1 MGVVEEE
8 EEEEE
13 EVVEVVEEI
22 EEEEVEEEEEEDNDD
37 NDDNSEE
44 EEEMDDSNDY
54 VKEKDME
61 YDEEE
66 DEEEDIQTD
75 ARKAKYTYTF
85 NGHTVPVSGDKDNII
100 SLKHIIS
107 RKLNVLLKQC
117 HYEGSVDASM
127 RNVVHLVAQLAT
139 ELDSTFRDYA
149 EMCRLAPSFFKCHR
163 KRATQRLIDLDRIV
177 DEYQWEG

>member
-1 MGVVEEE
+1 MGGNDNEK
-8 EEEEE
+8 E
-13 EVVEVVEEI
+13 EVVEVVEE
-22 EEEEVEEEEEEDNDD
+22 VED
-37 NDDNSEE
+37 
-44 EEEMDDSNDY
+44 
-54 VKEKDME
+54 
-61 YDEEE
+61 DEEE
-66 DEEEDIQTD
+66 DEEDDIQTD

-149 EMCRLAPSFFKCHR
+149 EMCRLAPSLFKCHR

-177 DEYQWEG
+177 DEYQWEE